1 MDISKLL
8 PNLRI
13 SGELQCTCS
22 AGVLRIS
29 SDEDSQALLVRFENG
44 ETFRYFLD
52 SLPKGGGGASSP
64 QKLKA
69 MLADVP
75 QAIQVRIGDSLLLD
89 KPREGEP
96 KINYLRGAW
105 QWLRWKVGG

>member
-13 SGELQCTCS
+13 SGELRCSCS
-22 AGVLRIS
+22 AGWLRIS
-29 SDEDSQALLVRFENG
+29 SDEESQALLVQFENG
-44 ETFRYFLD
+44 ETFRFFLD
-52 SLPKGGGGASSP
+52 SLPKGSGGAPGP
-64 QKLKA
+64 QKLKD
-69 MLADVP
+69 MLAEVP
-75 QAIQVRIGDSLLLD
+75 QALQVRIGDSLLLD